1 MVILIL
7 SASVSRCVVKAL
19 TPMRATILLLLAA
32 VYAGPATAQTAAPKP
47 RDTRLVEALK
57 GGDTAAALSLLQK
70 RVDVNVPEADGTT
83 ALHWAVR
90 MNNLDLVNRLLR
102 AGANPKAANRYDV
115 TPIQLA
121 CLNGSAEAVGRLIEA
136 GESANATG
144 PYGETALMVCARSG
158 NPEAAK
164 VLIARGAAVDAVESW
179 RGQTALMWATAQRHP
194 DMMKV
199 LIAAGAD
206 VDARSALQHWE
217 RQRTLEPRDKWL
229 PEGGLTPLL
238 FAAREGCADCVTVLL
253 DAKADINVI
262 DPDQQTALIL
272 ALINGQYDAA
282 AVLIDRGIDVN
293 MADKVGRTA
302 LYAAVDDHTMPSSN
316 RPSPREIDNKLTSLD
331 VIRML
336 LDHGAKVDA
345 PLRAQVPYRTKL
357 DRGGDGA
364 LGIGTTP
371 LIRAAKGGDVVVI
384 KLLLEKGANAK
395 ATTRNGVSAIMMAA
409 NVNAREEDMTGRNKT
424 EKDIVESMK
433 LLVAAGGDVKAAE
446 AQGRTAIHGAAQWG
460 LTDVVKFLQS
470 QGANINAADRRGL
483 TPLDHAEGRAGGFG
497 FDGKA
502 GVTREATAKAIRE
515 LGGTEGK
522 LSGEALP
529 ERRANG
535 AQDDPN

>member
-1 MVILIL
+1 
-7 SASVSRCVVKAL
+7 
-19 TPMRATILLLLAA
+19 MRATIFLIVAA
-32 VYAGPATAQTAAPKP
+32 MYAVPAVAQTAAPKP

-57 GGDTAAALSLLQK
+57 GGDTAAALALLQK
-70 RVDVNVPEADGTT
+70 RVDVNAPEADGTT
-83 ALHWAVR
+83 PLHWAVR

-164 VLIARGAAVDAVESW
+164 VLISRGATVDAVESW
-179 RGQTALMWATAQRHP
+179 RGQTALMWATAQRHAE
-194 DMMKV
+194 MMKV

-206 VDARSALQHWE
+206 VDGRSALQHWE

-238 FAAREGCADCVTVLL
+238 FAAREGCAECARVLL
-253 DAKADINVI
+253 DAKADINVV
-262 DPDQQTALIL
+262 DPDQQSALII

-282 AVLIDRGIDVN
+282 AVLIERGIDVN
-293 MADKVGRTA
+293 MQDKVGRTA

-316 RPSPREIDNKLTSLD
+316 RPSPKESDNKLTSLD

-345 PLRAQVPYRTKL
+345 PLRAQIPYRTKL

-371 LIRAAKGGDVVVI
+371 LIRAAKGGDVAVI

-409 NVNAREEDMTGRNKT
+409 NVNAKEEDMTGRNKT
-424 EKDIVESMK
+424 EKDVVESMK
-433 LLVAAGGDVKAAE
+433 LLIASGGDVKSAE
-446 AQGRTAIHGAAQWG
+446 AQGRTAMHGAAQWG

-470 QGANINAADRRGL
+470 QGANVNAADRRGL

-522 LSGEALP
+522 PTGEALP

-535 AQDDPN
+535 AQDDTN

>member
-1 MVILIL
+1 
-7 SASVSRCVVKAL
+7 
-19 TPMRATILLLLAA
+19 
-32 VYAGPATAQTAAPKP
+32 
-47 RDTRLVEALK
+47 
-57 GGDTAAALSLLQK
+57 
-70 RVDVNVPEADGTT
+70 
-83 ALHWAVR
+83 
-90 MNNLDLVNRLLR
+90 
-102 AGANPKAANRYDV
+102 
-115 TPIQLA
+115 
-121 CLNGSAEAVGRLIEA
+121 
-136 GESANATG
+136 
-144 PYGETALMVCARSG
+144 
-158 NPEAAK
+158 
-164 VLIARGAAVDAVESW
+164 
-179 RGQTALMWATAQRHP
+179 
-194 DMMKV
+194 
-199 LIAAGAD
+199 
-206 VDARSALQHWE
+206 
-217 RQRTLEPRDKWL
+217 
-229 PEGGLTPLL
+229 
-238 FAAREGCADCVTVLL
+238 
-253 DAKADINVI
+253 
-262 DPDQQTALIL
+262 
-272 ALINGQYDAA
+272 
-282 AVLIDRGIDVN
+282 
-293 MADKVGRTA
+293 
-302 LYAAVDDHTMPSSN
+302 
-316 RPSPREIDNKLTSLD
+316 
-331 VIRML
+331 ML